1 MSDANGA
8 TARLGSPAG
17 RWIVWGMVL
26 GSAVTFVY
34 ASVVNVAIPSI
45 AEDLDAGTAGV
56 QWIANTYLLPL
67 AGLILVAGS
76 AGDLV
81 GHRRVFLGGAALLA
95 VSSVVCAVAPSLEVL
110 LAARLAQ
117 GVGAAAM
124 TPASLAVIDTSFPR
138 EERSRAVAAWAGGSA
153 LATAA
158 GPFLGGVLVD
168 ELSWRWV
175 FIAPLPL
182 LGVAVYAA
190 ARHVTDAPRTR
201 RDADRLDVPGAV
213 TSALAVSGVVVAFV
227 QAPVDGWSSPLVL
240 GALVVAAAS
249 AIAFVFVE
257 RRVARP
263 LVPTDLFR
271 SRQFTGANVMTVLAY
286 FGLGGA
292 FFFTAVAFQTMVGW
306 SASAAGAALV
316 PSSVVVILGSPVVG
330 RWSTAA
336 GPRWFAAG
344 GAVVLGAGFAMLSAV
359 DVGASYVSDVL
370 PGALV
375 AGAGLA
381 LMVPTLTAA
390 VLASVHDED
399 VGIGSAVNNAAARAS
414 GLLAIAT
421 LPALVGEELDAAYT
435 PALLVCAAAC
445 AAGGVVAA
453 ITFERGVALHTTQ
466 VPALQAGCSQ
476 RSLPAEPAPPAA
488 HAATVRE

>member
-1 MSDANGA
+1 MSHPNGV
-8 TARLGSPAG
+8 TTHLGSPAG

-26 GSAVTFVY
+26 GSAVTFVN

-95 VSSVVCAVAPSLEVL
+95 VSSVLCAVAPSLPVL

-117 GVGAAAM
+117 GIGAAAM
-124 TPASLAVIDTSFPR
+124 TPASLAVIDTTFPPG
-138 EERSRAVAAWAGGSA
+138 ERSRAVAAWASGSA

-175 FIAPLPL
+175 FAAPLPL
-182 LGVAVYAA
+182 LAVAVYAA
-190 ARHVTDAPRTR
+190 ARHVTDTPRTTR
-201 RDADRLDVPGAV
+201 ESDRLDVPGAV

-240 GALVVAAAS
+240 GALVVATAA
-249 AIAFVFVE
+249 AVAFVFVE

-263 LVPTDLFR
+263 LVATDLFR
-271 SRQFTGANVMTVLAY
+271 SRQFTGANAMTVLTY

-306 SASAAGAALV
+306 SASVAGAALV
-316 PSSVVVILGSPVVG
+316 PSSAIVILGSPVVG
-330 RWSTAA
+330 RWSTAR
-336 GPRWFAAG
+336 GPRWFAAA
-344 GAVVLGAGFAMLSAV
+344 GAVVLGAGFAMLSVV
-359 DVGASYVSDVL
+359 DAGASYVTDVL

-375 AGAGLA
+375 VGAGLA
-381 LMVPTLTAA
+381 MMVPTLTAA
-390 VLASVHDED
+390 VLASVHDDD

-414 GLLAIAT
+414 SLLAIAT
-421 LPALVGEELDAAYT
+421 LPALVGDELDAAYT
-435 PALLVCAAAC
+435 PALLVSAAAC
-445 AAGGVVAA
+445 AIGGVIAA
-453 ITFERGVALHTTQ
+453 ATFDRGVVLHTAQT
-466 VPALQAGCSQ
+466 PALLAGCSQ
-476 RSLPAEPAPPAA
+476 RSLPDGPDGPDGAG
-488 HAATVRE
+488 RG